1 MQNCVKEGLKVEGII
16 PGKLQIERKAKTI
29 YEHTEKD
36 RI

>member
-1 MQNCVKEGLKVEGII
+1 MRNCVKEGLRTEGII